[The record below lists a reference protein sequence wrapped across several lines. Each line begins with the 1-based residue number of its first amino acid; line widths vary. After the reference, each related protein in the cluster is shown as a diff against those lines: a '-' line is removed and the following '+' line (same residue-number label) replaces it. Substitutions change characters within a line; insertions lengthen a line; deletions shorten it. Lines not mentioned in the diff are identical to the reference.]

1 MKSHPTE
8 WDAESFG
15 PLICDEKKVFD
26 RADRSRTFKTRRANT
41 HKKRPRVTGAVFVR
55 LSVTLLSAIT
65 HRQMG
70 A

>member
-8 WDAESFG
+8 WDTESFG
-15 PLICDEKKVFD
+15 RLICDDKKVFEPE
-26 RADRSRTFKTRRANT
+26 DRSRTFKTRRSNA
-41 HKKRPRVTGAVFVR
+41 HKKRPRVTSAVFVR